1 MIILISHN
9 KTRGERMKKKKYK
22 FELSKGA
29 GSMGNVVETL
39 ELDAN
44 LSEDEVD
51 EIFKEWVFIELDRE
65 GIEGTWDEVAE

>member
-1 MIILISHN
+1 
-9 KTRGERMKKKKYK
+9 MKKKKYK

-65 GIEGTWDEVAE
+65 GIEGTWDEVVE

>member
-1 MIILISHN
+1 
-9 KTRGERMKKKKYK
+9 MKKKKYK

-29 GSMGNVVETL
+29 GSTGNVVETL

-65 GIEGTWDEVAE
+65 GIEGTWDEVVE